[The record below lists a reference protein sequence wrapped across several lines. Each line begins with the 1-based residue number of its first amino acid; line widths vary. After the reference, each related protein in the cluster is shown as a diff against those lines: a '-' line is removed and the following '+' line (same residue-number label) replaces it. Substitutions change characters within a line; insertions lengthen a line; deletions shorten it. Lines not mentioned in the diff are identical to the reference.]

1 MTFVSPADRVGA
13 DIRTVTTGARDG
25 VTTKIATAAR
35 SYTTDR
41 DDLWAALTEP
51 QRLERWFMP
60 IEGDVRVGGRY
71 QLVGNAGGT
80 IEECVRPE
88 RFAVTWEMQDMVS
101 WLEVTLTPTGAGTTL
116 HLRHEAPFDEGF
128 WTQFGPGAVGV
139 GWDLSLMGLGLH
151 LSSGAVLDP
160 AAAEAWSVSPEGVR
174 FATEAAN
181 GWAEAAI
188 ADGDD
193 PGAARAAAERTIAFY
208 TVVPEGGAS

>member
-160 AAAEAWSVSPEGVR
+160 AAAPPSAPSRSTRSCPRVAR
-174 FATEAAN
+174 
-181 GWAEAAI
+181 AERAGGLRGAER
-188 ADGDD
+188 
-193 PGAARAAAERTIAFY
+193 PGAQEHPGVA
-208 TVVPEGGAS
+208 VGG